1 MRRWAVLLIL
11 TDRAMNVRN
20 GKYIERHYSD
30 ICDLSKKRED
40 KKTHATK
47 MKMQKIIL
55 HEMPLLITRRRTIF
69 FTISRKHPIYRQHI
83 LSITLILLQ
92 KNFEISSE
100 HNHARNN
107 HAMKSVEQIVEAYR
121 NLIVNMCTYWWNFCF
136 EKQCPIELVGT
147 SMESW
152 L

>member
-1 MRRWAVLLIL
+1 
-11 TDRAMNVRN
+11 MNVRN
-20 GKYIERHYSD
+20 GKYIERHYGD

-47 MKMQKIIL
+47 MKMQKTIL
-55 HEMPLLITRRRTIF
+55 HEMPLLITRRRTTF

-107 HAMKSVEQIVEAYR
+107 HAIKSIKEIMENGLKSYRKHAHLLMKLLFRKVVPNRIS
-121 NLIVNMCTYWWNFCF
+121 
-136 EKQCPIELVGT
+136 
-147 SMESW
+147 
-152 L
+152 